1 MTDIKL
7 EQIQTDKL
15 ITEDTVLNIAVSND
29 NALAIGSHTFELMV
43 VDDSGNES
51 LPAQVVVI
59 VRDTTRPTAVLRA
72 ADSDGRPLPRYSMEF
87 GTSFMLNAKG
97 SLDSP
102 PGKIVRYSWSL
113 LD

>member
-7 EQIQTDKL
+7 DQIQTNEL
-15 ITEDTVLNIAVSND
+15 TTEDTVLNIAVSND
-29 NALAIGSHTFELMV
+29 NPLAIGSHTFELMV

-59 VRDTTRPTAVLRA
+59 VRDTARPTAVVRA
-72 ADSDGRPLPRYSMEF
+72 ADSDGRPLPRNTLGF
-87 GTSFMLNAKG
+87 GASLMLNAKG
-97 SLDSP
+97 SLDAE
-102 PGKIVRYSWSL
+102 PGKIVKYVWSL